1 MESWIGCGMF
11 DEKRNAGGIFD
22 GSGMLVE
29 CSMEAECWWNVRWNG
44 MLLECSI
51 SFAERLK
58 EYSVQA
64 VVEPYA
70 RCCSMFKIGVLKGF
84 SSVEVDLPE
93 AAGTSA

>member
-1 MESWIGCGMF
+1 MRPESNLMESWRLWNVRWK
-11 DEKRNAGGIFD
+11 E
-22 GSGMLVE
+22 
-29 CSMEAECWWNVRWNG
+29 ECWWNVRWNG
-44 MLLECSI
+44 VLLECSI
-51 SFAERLK
+51 TFAERLK

-84 SSVEVDLPE
+84 SSVEVDLLE